1 MKWRGLDE
9 SSPVQPP
16 PSTLKQELEARKA
29 LADQYVPSAT
39 RAINRRTVDELA
51 ASGMASHILP
61 VGADAPSFELPDQDG
76 NLLSSAML
84 LAKGRLVVCF
94 FRGRW
99 CPFCVAQLEAMD
111 RVFARIEQAG
121 ASLVAV
127 SPQTQKQSFFMRDQ
141 HKFRFPLLS
150 DAHNQVARQYG
161 LVYRVP
167 AEQRS
172 IYSRSFTNLP
182 LINGDDSWELPIPAT
197 FILRRN
203 GRVAYASADPDYTL
217 RPEPADL
224 LRELAAV

>member
-1 MKWRGLDE
+1 ME
-9 SSPVQPP
+9 
-16 PSTLKQELEARKA
+16 
-29 LADQYVPSAT
+29 
-39 RAINRRTVDELA
+39 
-51 ASGMASHILP
+51 
-61 VGADAPSFELPDQDG
+61 
-76 NLLSSAML
+76 
-84 LAKGRLVVCF
+84 
-94 FRGRW
+94 
-99 CPFCVAQLEAMD
+99 

-150 DAHNQVARQYG
+150 DDHNQVARQYG

-167 AEQRS
+167 AEQQS

-217 RPEPADL
+217 RPEPADV